1 MAAVGRSIPKKE
13 SWDKVTGTAKYNDDY
28 LVAGMLYA
36 KMATSSHAHARIVSV
51 DASEALVAPGVQAV
65 LTGKDFSGLC
75 GVVLEDRP
83 PLAREKVRYFGEP
96 VALVVANSDAE
107 ATRAASLVKV
117 VYEPLPIVNSVA
129 AALAKNAPLIHPG
142 LAQYRRA
149 VQDVHPEP
157 GSNVCHRLNIIK
169 GDLLEGW
176 SESDV
181 IVEADF
187 SLPQSAHI
195 AMEPR
200 NAKAEILP
208 SGEVIVYT
216 STQSPFEVRGSI
228 SQYANLDE
236 SRVVVKTPLVG
247 GGFGGKDTVQLEFLA
262 YLASKAVNGRLVR
275 VANTREEDIASSP
288 CHEGLKANVRLGA
301 TKDGKF
307 KALAITYHV
316 DTGAYADLGP
326 RLAKAMAVDCTG
338 PYNFENVR
346 CEALCVY
353 TNHTYATAFRGFGHV
368 SYNFC
373 TERAIDKMA
382 HALRIDPLELRMRN
396 AIQPGNTSPTR
407 VEITRNNT
415 GDLRQC
421 LAKLRKLINWDE
433 GLWRQTEGGRI
444 IARGIACLWKTSNSP
459 IHASAGAILTLN
471 ADGSIN
477 LSNGAVEIGPG
488 MKTTLA
494 QILADRLKM
503 NIGRIHVVMGVDTQ
517 VSPYHWK
524 TVASMTT
531 FLVGNAVLAAAD
543 DLIAK
548 LRVAASAVMGCS
560 PAELEVANE
569 LVYKRKEPDA
579 GIHFEE
585 LACGYGQSD
594 GRAMG
599 QPIIGSGSF
608 TMPNLTPL
616 DPVTGAGRPGPHWT
630 VGAQAVEVEF
640 NPEDF
645 TYRLRKAAT
654 VLDAGK
660 LINPKSAEGQVR
672 GGMSM
677 GLGLGTRE
685 DFRYS
690 KNGELMATRLR
701 TYKVMYYGE
710 TPDYLVRFVE
720 TPEPEAPYGA
730 RGLGEHGIIGIPAA
744 LANALSA
751 AAQADLDFLPLTP
764 ESIWRAARG
773 GFGDTL

>member
-1 MAAVGRSIPKKE
+1 MGTVGRSIPKKE
-13 SWDKVTGTAKYNDDY
+13 AWDKVTGAAKYNDDY
-28 LVAGMLYA
+28 LVSGMLYA
-36 KMATSSHAHARIVSV
+36 KMVTSAHAHARIVSV
-51 DASEALVAPGVQAV
+51 DVSEALVAPGVQAV
-65 LTGKDFSGLC
+65 LTGKDFSGLY
-75 GVVLEDRP
+75 GAVLEDRP

-107 ATRAASLVKV
+107 AMRAAELVKV
-117 VYEPLPIVNSVA
+117 VYEPLPILNSVTE
-129 AALAKNAPLIHPG
+129 ALAKNAPLIHPD

-149 VQDVHPEP
+149 AQDVYPEP
-157 GSNVCHRLNIIK
+157 GSNVCNRVNIIK

-181 IVEADF
+181 TVKADF
-187 SLPQSAHI
+187 FLPQSGHI

-208 SGEVIVYT
+208 SGEVIIYT
-216 STQSPFEVRGSI
+216 STQAPFEVRGGI
-228 SQYANLDE
+228 SQYANIDE
-236 SRVVVKTPLVG
+236 SKVVVKTPLVG
-247 GGFGGKDTVQLEFLA
+247 GGFGGKDTVQLEILA

-275 VANTREEDIASSP
+275 VADTREEDIASSP
-288 CHEGLKANVRLGA
+288 CHEGLKATVRLGA
-301 TKDGKF
+301 SQDGKF

-353 TNHTYATAFRGFGHV
+353 TNHTYVTAFRGFGHV

-373 TERAIDKMA
+373 IERAIDKMA
-382 HALRIDPLELRMRN
+382 HILGINPLELRMKN
-396 AIQPGNTSPTR
+396 AILPGNTSPTR
-407 VEITRNNT
+407 VEITRSNI

-433 GLWRQTEGGRI
+433 GVRKEIDGRRV
-444 IARGIACLWKTSNSP
+444 IARGVACLWKTSNSP
-459 IHASAGAILTLN
+459 INASAGAILTLN
-471 ADGSIN
+471 RDGSIN
-477 LSNGAVEIGPG
+477 LNNGAVEIGPG

-494 QILADRLKM
+494 QILAEKLRM
-503 NIGRIHVVMGVDTQ
+503 NIERIHVVMGVDTQ

-543 DLIAK
+543 DLMNK

-560 PAELEVANE
+560 PEELEVANE
-569 LVYKRKEPDA
+569 LVYNRNEPNA
-579 GIHFEE
+579 YIHVKDLAFRFEHP
-585 LACGYGQSD
+585 D
-594 GRAMG
+594 GRVMG
-599 QPIIGSGSF
+599 PIIGTGSF
-608 TMPNLTPL
+608 TMPNLIPL
-616 DPVTGAGRPGPHWT
+616 DPLTGAGRPGPYWT

-660 LINPKSAEGQVR
+660 LINPKSAEGQIK
-672 GGMSM
+672 GGMCM

-685 DFRYS
+685 GFRYS
-690 KNGELMATRLR
+690 EKGVLMDTRLR

-710 TPDYLVRFVE
+710 TPDYLVQFVE

-751 AAQADLDFLPLTP
+751 AAQVELDFLPLTP
-764 ESIWRAARG
+764 ESIWRSARG